1 MLVKLKRILIF
12 FLPAI
17 FLLSCAEDF
26 APDNPLDPENPEYIP
41 PFVTI
46 TDGPQDGSTVSSS
59 SVDFEWDGNEP
70 AMIFRYRKNDESWS
84 DWVSSK
90 SKTFNYLDEGGYT
103 VSVQGQYTTGDTSEV
118 VSSSF
123 TVDAVSG
130 SAIRFYRLYTEA
142 SLGDQITLDIYAEE
156 VVNLAGAEIVV
167 EFDAESVYYQSVS
180 PGDFFYLNGGEMLL
194 FDTLTVDA
202 GTGTLR
208 LDAAVLGGE
217 PEYVS
222 GTGVMASLVFQAN
235 GTGETEISFNAGAT
249 TLRKANNDVI
259 EIEDLVGGLVMI
271 E

>member
-1 MLVKLKRILIF
+1 MSTRHLPLLVFIL
-12 FLPAI
+12 A
-17 FLLSCAEDF
+17 LLSCSEDF

-259 EIEDLVGGLVMI
+259 EIEELVGGLVMI